1 MLLQIKD
8 SCVSYGKS
16 RVVNGISLELS
27 GDEKFLVLGRN
38 GVGKTTFMKSIMGL
52 LPMDSGS
59 MFFEDKDVTKTKAHQ
74 RSQMGIA
81 YVPQGREIIPML
93 TVKENLQLGAISHKN
108 VKFNEKMEEV
118 LTYLPDLTPHLKR
131 KGGVL
136 SGGQQQQLAIA
147 RALMSEPKVLILDE
161 PTEGIQPNIVMGI
174 ADILNRYQKA
184 KHIPLIIVEQNLH
197 FARRIG
203 DKFMIIQKGAV
214 VKEGVISE
222 LTDEVS
228 AKYISV

>member
-1 MLLQIKD
+1 MLEIKD
-8 SCVSYGKS
+8 ACVSYGKS
-16 RVVNGISLELS
+16 RVINGISMTLQ

-38 GVGKTTFMKSIMGL
+38 GVGKTTLMKSIIGL

-59 MFFEDKDVTKTKAHQ
+59 ITFDGKDITKNKAHD
-74 RSQMGIA
+74 RSLCGIA

-93 TVKENLQLGAISHKN
+93 TVRENLQLGCIAHKK
-108 VKFNEKMEEV
+108 VKFEEKMEEV
-118 LTYLPDLTPHLKR
+118 LTYLPDLVPHLRR

-147 RALMSEPKVLILDE
+147 RALMSDPKVLILDE
-161 PTEGIQPNIVMGI
+161 PTEGIQPNIVMEI
-174 ADILNRYQKA
+174 ADILNRYQQSK
-184 KHIPLIIVEQNLH
+184 KIPLIIVEQNLH

-203 DKFMIIQKGAV
+203 DRFMIIQKGAV
-214 VKEGVISE
+214 VKTGTIDE

>member
-1 MLLQIKD
+1 MLEVKD
-8 SCVSYGKS
+8 ACVSYGKS
-16 RVVNGISLELS
+16 RVVNGISLKIE
-27 GDEKFLVLGRN
+27 GAETYLVLGRN
-38 GVGKTTFMKSIMGL
+38 GVGKTTFMKSIIGL

-59 MFFEDKDVTKTKAHQ
+59 ICFDGKDITKLKASG
-74 RSQMGIA
+74 RSQSGIA

-93 TVKENLQLGAISHKN
+93 TVKENLQLGAVAHKK
-108 VKFNEKMEEV
+108 VDFESKMEEV
-118 LTYLPDLTPHLKR
+118 LTYLPDLTVHLRR

-147 RALMSEPKVLILDE
+147 RALMSDPKILILDE

-174 ADILNRYQKA
+174 ADILKRYQKA
-184 KHIPLIIVEQNLH
+184 KNIPLIIVEQNLH

-203 DKFMIIQKGAV
+203 DRFMIIQKGQSV
-214 VKEGVISE
+214 FEGKIDE

>member
-1 MLLQIKD
+1 MLEVLNA
-8 SCVSYGKS
+8 CVSYGKS
-16 RVVNGISLELS
+16 RVVNGISMKIEGS
-27 GDEKFLVLGRN
+27 ETFLVLGRN
-38 GVGKTTFMKSIMGL
+38 GVGKTTFMKSIIGL
-52 LPMDSGS
+52 LPFDSGS
-59 MFFEDKDVTKTKAHQ
+59 LSFDGKDLSRTKAYE
-74 RSQMGIA
+74 RSQSGIA

-93 TVKENLQLGAISHKN
+93 TVKENLQLGCVSHKK
-108 VKFNEKMEEV
+108 VDFESKMEEV
-118 LTYLPDLTPHLKR
+118 LTYLPDLRVHLRR

-147 RALMSEPKVLILDE
+147 RALMSNPKILILDE

-174 ADILNRYQKA
+174 ADILKRYQKA
-184 KHIPLIIVEQNLH
+184 KNIPLIIVEQNLH

-203 DKFMIIQKGAV
+203 DRFMIIQKGKSV
-214 VKEGVISE
+214 FEGKISE